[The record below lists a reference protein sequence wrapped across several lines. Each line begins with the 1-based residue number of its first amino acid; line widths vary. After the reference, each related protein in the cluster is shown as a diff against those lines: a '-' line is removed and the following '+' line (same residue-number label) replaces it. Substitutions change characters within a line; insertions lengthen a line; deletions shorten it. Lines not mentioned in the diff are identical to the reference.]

1 MRNRHIMAC
10 VIASGMTLP
19 AAAFADLVYQP
30 NNPSFGGN
38 PNFGAVMLNN
48 AQAQDST
55 VGPDGITRRQPRTAR
70 ERFEQQLERAVL
82 SQITRAVRTD
92 LFDDDGQLQEGTFD
106 AGDFTVSV
114 EEDAD
119 GAVTIITEDLITGDR
134 TEFRVGQD
142 GL

>member
-1 MRNRHIMAC
+1 MRNRHIITCAITC
-10 VIASGMTLP
+10 SVTLP

-30 NNPSFGGN
+30 KNPAFGGN

-55 VGPDGITRRQPRTAR
+55 VGADGVTRRQPRTAR
-70 ERFEQQLERAVL
+70 ERFERQLERAVL

-92 LFDDDGQLQEGTFD
+92 LFDDDGQLQEGSFD
-106 AGDFTVSV
+106 AGDFTVTV
-114 EEDAD
+114 EENAD
-119 GAVTIITEDLITGDR
+119 GEVTIITEDLITGDR
-134 TEFRVGQD
+134 TEFRVGQG